1 MVSNAEDKLH
11 VPGYCAL
18 CVSRCG
24 SIATVENGRFVHL
37 SPDPDHPTGKAL
49 CIKGKVAPELVYS
62 AHRLRTPLKRSRP
75 KGEKDPGWQPVSW
88 AEALDAVAERLSA
101 IKEKHGPE
109 SVVFASA
116 SPSTAATSDVIPWI
130 QRLQHAYGSPN
141 YLTSMELCGWG
152 RYLASIYTYGA
163 SVPGAYMPDIDN
175 AGCLLYWGYNPTV
188 ARIAHAT
195 STATALKRGAR
206 LVVVD
211 PRNVGAARQ
220 ADEWLRV
227 RPGTDGA
234 LALAIAGIMI
244 ERGWFDREF
253 IRGWTNA
260 PLLVR
265 SDDGRFLTA
274 GDLGI
279 AGNAVRYV
287 AWDERKRAPLIYDP
301 ESRGFSPSESDPA
314 LFGEFEIETVNGQ
327 VNCATSFELTRRLC
341 IRYVSDDIGE
351 TCGVSREQ
359 IERTA
364 RLLWESRPVAY
375 YSWSGIEQHTNT
387 TQTVR
392 AINLLYAL
400 TGDLDRRGGNV
411 LFPAVPSN
419 EVAGYDLLSDK
430 QRQKSLGLKARPLGP
445 ARWGFTSAGEL
456 YSAALEESP
465 IKARGLVSFGAN
477 ILISNADSARG
488 RQALA
493 ALDFHV
499 HTDLFMNP
507 TADLA
512 DIILPAASPFETETL
527 RIGFELSEEA
537 QSLVQLRR
545 PVVEAQGESRP
556 DRDIIFDLAVRL
568 GLGEHFWN
576 GDTDAAYRYQLAP
589 SGLSLEE
596 LRREPRGLKVP
607 LQTRYRKFAEVQN
620 GTFRAF
626 NTPTGRVELYSEV
639 LLDGGHDP
647 LPEFREPLVSPRA
660 SPELEQEYPLVL
672 TSSKG
677 TLFCESQHRGL
688 PSLRRRA
695 IDPEIEIHPET
706 AAERH
711 IADGDWVTITTP
723 NGAISARAKFND
735 MLDPNIVCG
744 QHGWWQDCPELEA
757 PGYDPYSEDGANYNL
772 LISQEQVDPV
782 SGSTP
787 LRSFACQI
795 AQRSLGADENR

>member
-1 MVSNAEDKLH
+1 MTTSTQDKLF

-24 SIATVENGRFVHL
+24 SIATVENGKFVHL
-37 SPDPDHPTGKAL
+37 SPDPGHPTGKAL

-62 AHRLRTPLKRSRP
+62 PHRLRKPLKRSRP
-75 KGEKDPGWQPVSW
+75 KGESDPGWLPISW
-88 AEALDAVAERLSA
+88 DEALHTVAERLSE
-101 IKEKHGPE
+101 IRDKYGPE

-152 RYLASIYTYGA
+152 RYLASIYTFGA

-175 AGCLLYWGYNPTV
+175 AGCILYWGYNPTV

-195 STATALKRGAR
+195 STAAALKRGAR

-234 LALAIAGIMI
+234 LALAIAGMMI
-244 ERGWFDREF
+244 ERGWYDRDFVRE
-253 IRGWTNA
+253 WTNA

-265 SDDGRFLTA
+265 ADNGRFLTA
-274 GDLGI
+274 ADLGK
-279 AGNAVRYV
+279 AGSAVNYIG
-287 AWDERKRAPLIYDP
+287 WDKRKRVPLIYDP
-301 ESRGFSPSESDPA
+301 GSRSFSPSDGEPA
-314 LFGEFEIETVNGQ
+314 LFGEFEIAATNGL
-327 VNCATSFELTRRLC
+327 VKCATSFELTRRLC
-341 IRYVSDDIGE
+341 ARYVSENIGE
-351 TCGVSREQ
+351 TCGVPLEQ

-375 YSWSGIEQHTNT
+375 YSWSGLEQHTNT
-387 TQTVR
+387 TQTIR

-419 EVAGYDLLSDK
+419 EIAGQDLLSEE
-430 QRQKSLGLKARPLGP
+430 QRKKSLGLTARPLGP
-445 ARWGFTSAGEL
+445 AKWGFTSAGEL
-456 YSAALEESP
+456 YTAALEESP
-465 IKARGLVSFGAN
+465 RKARGLVSFGAN
-477 ILISNADSARG
+477 ILMSNADSARG
-488 RQALA
+488 RRALA

-507 TADLA
+507 TSELA
-512 DIILPAASPFETETL
+512 DIVLPAASPFETETL
-527 RIGFELSEEA
+527 KIGFDLSEEA

-545 PVVEAQGESRP
+545 PVVEPQGECRS

-568 GLGEHFWN
+568 GLGEHFWD

-589 SGLSLEE
+589 SGLSLED
-596 LRREPRGLKVP
+596 LRHSPGGLKVP
-607 LQTRYRKFAEVQN
+607 LKTRYRKFAEVAD
-620 GTFRAF
+620 GKPRGF
-626 NTPTGRVELYSEV
+626 NTPSGRIELYCEP
-639 LLDGGHDP
+639 LLHGGYDP
-647 LPEFREPLVSPRA
+647 LPEFREPFVSPRQ
-660 SPELEQEYPLVL
+660 SDEIGKKFPLVM

-677 TLFCESQHRGL
+677 TLYCESQHRGL

-695 IDPEIEIHPET
+695 MDPEIEIHPET
-706 AAERH
+706 ASERRIAE
-711 IADGDWVTITTP
+711 GDWVTIATP
-723 NGAISARAKFND
+723 HGSVSARAKFND
-735 MLDPNIVCG
+735 KLDPEVVCG
-744 QHGWWQDCPELEA
+744 QHGWWQACPELQA
-757 PGYDPYSEDGANYNL
+757 PGYDPFTGDGANYNL
-772 LISQEQVDPV
+772 LISQEQVDPI

-795 AQRSLGADENR
+795 TKRSAAMGKNG